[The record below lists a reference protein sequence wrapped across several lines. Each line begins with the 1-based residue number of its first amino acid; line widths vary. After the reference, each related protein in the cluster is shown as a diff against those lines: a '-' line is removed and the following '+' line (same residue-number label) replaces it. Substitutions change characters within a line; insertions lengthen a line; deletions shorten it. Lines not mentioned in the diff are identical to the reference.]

1 MIYLRFSSSVGLI
14 PLGHKLVE
22 VPEVVIEDKF
32 TAVISVTSDLVTSS
46 APVFSLLSVLSAC
59 PDLRSIVILWRS
71 EVKPPPIK
79 DWKFLGRLSDS
90 VSLKIQPTNAT
101 SR

>member
-1 MIYLRFSSSVGLI
+1 MGLI
-14 PLGHKLVE
+14 PLSHKLVG
-22 VPEVVIEDKF
+22 VPEVILKDKF

-46 APVFSLLSVLSAC
+46 APVFTLLNNLSAC
-59 PDLRSIVILWRS
+59 PDLSSIVILWRS
-71 EVKPPPIK
+71 RVKPPPLK

-90 VSLKIQPTNAT
+90 VSLSIQHTNAT

>member
-1 MIYLRFSSSVGLI
+1 MIT
-14 PLGHKLVE
+14 
-22 VPEVVIEDKF
+22 EDKF

-46 APVFSLLSVLSAC
+46 APVFSLLNNLSAC
-59 PDLRSIVILWRS
+59 PDLSNIIILWRS
-71 EVKPPPIK
+71 GVKPPPIK

-90 VSLKIQPTNAT
+90 VSLIIQHTNAT

>member
-1 MIYLRFSSSVGLI
+1 MIRFSSSVGLI
-14 PLGHKLVE
+14 PLGYKQVE
-22 VPEVVIEDKF
+22 VSEVMSEDKF

-46 APVFSLLSVLSAC
+46 APVFSLLNNLSAC
-59 PDLRSIVILWRS
+59 PDLSDVIIIWRS

-90 VSLKIQPTNAT
+90 VSLRIQHTNAT

>member
-1 MIYLRFSSSVGLI
+1 MS
-14 PLGHKLVE
+14 
-22 VPEVVIEDKF
+22 EDKF

-46 APVFSLLSVLSAC
+46 APVFSLLNNLSAC
-59 PDLRSIVILWRS
+59 PDLSDVIILWRS

-90 VSLKIQPTNAT
+90 VSLRIQHTNAT